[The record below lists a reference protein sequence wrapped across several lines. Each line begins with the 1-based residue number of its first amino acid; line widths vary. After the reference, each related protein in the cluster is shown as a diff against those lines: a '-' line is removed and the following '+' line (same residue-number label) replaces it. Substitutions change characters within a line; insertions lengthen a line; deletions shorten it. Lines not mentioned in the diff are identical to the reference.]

1 MRLRTTLKLL
11 FPVALFS
18 FIYGAYLFN
27 EELWGRKWQ
36 PADAILPN
44 NVKYY
49 GALKDGLLE
58 GPGEL
63 VGADGSHFIGNFQRG
78 LIHGEG
84 EWRTSDMVYKG
95 EFARGMFHGTGTLEY
110 HTGMIY
116 SGEFHNNRM
125 HGKGRMQW
133 PNGDTFEGEFADD
146 QMKEGV
152 FREKSGGVYEGA
164 FAGGFYEGKGIYKSA
179 RDDQYDGDFVA
190 GGFSGKGRIER
201 ADGSVY
207 EGDVSNW
214 TSHGEGVLID
224 AEGNVYTGSFE
235 HGFYHGPGELSLKN
249 PADGEPRVLSGNWIY
264 GELESAT
271 EERVAA
277 RALQVEDLLYSQP
290 ALLETEISTLVDQVP
305 NKIDFYFIGVAGD
318 GAQEIFFRELHY
330 VAEQLTQQLDIAGR
344 QILLANNRQS
354 TKTYPLATRVSL
366 ARAVEATANKMDL
379 GEDILLLYL
388 TSHGTEDHQF
398 HIAMPGIQLPAIGK
412 DDLTAILDK
421 SGVRWRVV
429 IISACYSGG
438 FIPGLQNENTLVITA
453 SRADRQSFGCDD
465 RNDLTYFARA
475 YFKESLTPQMDFI
488 AAFDKAKSL
497 INEWEQKDFPEE
509 ARSEPQMFVGEAIRQ
524 HLQGWAQQLGTPSM
538 AAP

>member
-27 EELWGRKWQ
+27 EDLWGRKWQ

-49 GALKDGLLE
+49 GAIKDGFLE

-78 LIHGEG
+78 LIHGAG

-95 EFARGMFHGTGTLEY
+95 EFARGMFHGEGTLEY
-110 HTGMIY
+110 HTGMSY
-116 SGEFHNNRM
+116 SGEFDNNRM
-125 HGKGRMQW
+125 HGKGRMEW
-133 PNGDTFEGEFADD
+133 SNGDTFEGEFADD
-146 QMKEGV
+146 EMKEGI
-152 FREKSGGVYEGA
+152 FREKGGGVYEGT

-179 RDDQYDGDFVA
+179 SDEQYSGDFVA
-190 GGFSGKGRIER
+190 GSFSGKGRIER

-214 TSHGEGVLID
+214 ASHGDGVLID

-235 HGFYHGPGELSLKN
+235 HGFYHGSGELSLKDS
-249 PADGEPRVLSGNWIY
+249 ADGEPRILSGNWIY
-264 GELESAT
+264 GELAGAA
-271 EERVAA
+271 EERFTA

-290 ALLETEISTLVDQVP
+290 ALLETRIAALADQTP
-305 NKIDFYFIGVAGD
+305 NKIDFYFVGVAGD
-318 GAQEIFFRELHY
+318 GAQEIFLRELRY
-330 VAEQLTQQLDIAGR
+330 VAEQFAQPLDIAGR
-344 QILLANNRQS
+344 QILLANNRES

-366 ARAVEATANKMDL
+366 ARAVEAAANKMDS
-379 GEDILLLYL
+379 EQDILLLYL

-398 HIAMPGIQLPAIGK
+398 HIAMPGLQLPAIGK
-412 DDLTAILDK
+412 DDLTATLDK
-421 SGVRWRVV
+421 SGVRWRIV

-438 FIPGLQNENTLVITA
+438 FIPGLKNENTLVITA

-475 YFKESLTPQMDFI
+475 YFKKSLTPQMDFI

-497 INEWEQKDFPEE
+497 IHEWEEKDFPEE
-509 ARSEPQMFVGEAIRQ
+509 ERSEPQIYVGEKIRQ
-524 HLQGWAQQLGTPSM
+524 HLRVWAGHRSDGKSL
-538 AAP
+538 